1 MSTASD
7 PDRSLLFGTDL
18 ALHDAA
24 GGLDLQVARGGDL
37 ALAEGNDNIV
47 QALTL
52 RLVVR
57 RGELAPLGIPN
68 YGSRLHELLGE
79 RNNQRLRV
87 MAMAF
92 ARAAVEQDPRV
103 AEVLQ
108 VQADSPPG
116 DRDTLRLVLDIAL
129 ISSNVPLNLVFD
141 LRLGTR

>member
-1 MSTASD
+1 MSDA
-7 PDRSLLFGTDL
+7 PDRSLLFGADL
-18 ALHDAA
+18 ALHEPA

-47 QALTL
+47 QALRL

-57 RGELAPLGIPN
+57 RGELAPLGIPS

-79 RNNQRLRV
+79 RNNQRVRV

-103 AEVLQ
+103 AKVLS

-129 ISSNVPLNLVFD
+129 ITSHVPLNLVFD